1 MYSQPALYPEGV
13 YREADL
19 IHATHS
25 YTRKCCGCMSLQ
37 AGGLLAC
44 GIWLG
49 LNMYGAILS
58 FQHKSPI
65 YSYLDS
71 VALII
76 QGIICVAFSIGAI
89 FTVFSL
95 ITAKPLILRY
105 AHRMMWVLVFIFII
119 NFFIDLI
126 VFGVQRP
133 QFIDWCTGRSRSRLD
148 EQQSNNLPAQG
159 GDEDVYNCNKLWEAE
174 LKFAIVIFIMI
185 SLCFMYWALCIW
197 SYSQKQIS
205 LLQTYYGYP
214 IHPSAAAAAATM
226 HGPAGVMHNIGRSKA
241 VGDPNS
247 GGKSLAQVS
256 RQALASI
263 YSLFT
268 RNNAATAEK
277 DTTTH
282 TY

>member
-1 MYSQPALYPEGV
+1 
-13 YREADL
+13 
-19 IHATHS
+19 
-25 YTRKCCGCMSLQ
+25 
-37 AGGLLAC
+37 
-44 GIWLG
+44 
-49 LNMYGAILS
+49 
-58 FQHKSPI
+58 
-65 YSYLDS
+65 
-71 VALII
+71 
-76 QGIICVAFSIGAI
+76 
-89 FTVFSL
+89 
-95 ITAKPLILRY
+95 
-105 AHRMMWVLVFIFII
+105 
-119 NFFIDLI
+119 
-126 VFGVQRP
+126 
-133 QFIDWCTGRSRSRLD
+133 
-148 EQQSNNLPAQG
+148 
-159 GDEDVYNCNKLWEAE
+159 
-174 LKFAIVIFIMI
+174 
-185 SLCFMYWALCIW
+185 MYWALCIW

-263 YSLFT
+263 YSLVT

>member
-1 MYSQPALYPEGV
+1 
-13 YREADL
+13 
-19 IHATHS
+19 
-25 YTRKCCGCMSLQ
+25 MSLQ

-44 GIWLG
+44 GIWLA
-49 LNMYGAILS
+49 LNMYGAVLS

-119 NFFIDLI
+119 NFFVDLI

-148 EQQSNNLPAQG
+148 DQQSNDLPEQS

-174 LKFAIVIFIMI
+174 LKFAIVVFIMI

-241 VGDPNS
+241 VDGGHHPGG

-256 RQALASI
+256 RQALDSI

-268 RNNAATAEK
+268 RDHGATTEK
-277 DTTTH
+277 NTTTTATH
-282 TY
+282 